1 MNEEDTAEKEVRQR
15 IASNQKSLSG
25 IPKLVELAGL
35 AEAWHY
41 LDDDEKKDYVY
52 TIFSRIEVNTDLK
65 KPKGVKNKFFD
76 AYIQEVL
83 FN

>member
-1 MNEEDTAEKEVRQR
+1 MDEEDIAEKEVRQI
-15 IASNQKSLSG
+15 IANNQKSLSG

-35 AEAWHY
+35 AEAWVY
-41 LDDDEKKDYVY
+41 LDDDEKKEYIL
-52 TIFSRIEVNTDLK
+52 TLFNRIEINTDLTR
-65 KPKGVKNKFFD
+65 PKGVKNKFFP